1 MRMIL
6 AALVAALLLAACGTT
21 AQQVETQQAGTVIDR
36 EPVPDGCH
44 IVLTLDE
51 GEVLLAPSVEC
62 ATNEVVLAEIVDEDG
77 LRVYDGGV
85 IGGGSPTYWP
95 VRAGTYRLR
104 ERGGGPLIAT
114 ITSP

>member
-1 MRMIL
+1 MRTFL

-21 AQQVETQQAGTVIDR
+21 AQQIETQQQGTVIDR

-44 IVLTLDE
+44 IALSLGE
-51 GEVLLAPSVEC
+51 GEVSLAPSAEC
-62 ATNEVVLAEIVDEDG
+62 ATNEVILAEIVDEDG

-85 IGGGSPTYWP
+85 IGGGPATHWP
-95 VRAGTYRLR
+95 VRPGVYRLQ
-104 ERGGGPLIAT
+104 ERGGGDLIAT